1 MVGNYLRL
9 SFWSRASFQPRIGP
23 PKGKLGDIHRK
34 YNYNGYIYQAKQ
46 VPLTNRPIFTW
57 KSQPKE
63 RRMKSCKKQLNAAVE
78 KGQEESWGVEAAVE
92 KGMLGRGN
100 ETIDMIVKQSRF

>member
-1 MVGNYLRL
+1 
-9 SFWSRASFQPRIGP
+9 
-23 PKGKLGDIHRK
+23 
-34 YNYNGYIYQAKQ
+34 
-46 VPLTNRPIFTW
+46 
-57 KSQPKE
+57 
-63 RRMKSCKKQLNAAVE
+63 MKSCKKQLNAAVE